1 MKKQTAIFLLVIV
14 TVIWGGGFVATKLAL
29 DSGISRG
36 MLNMLRGGI
45 FSLLMLVTFP
55 KAIVT
60 MSKETLKAGFL
71 MGIFNAGGFVLQAIG
86 AMYTTPSN
94 SAFLTTSNAVI
105 VPIWAWIIYKVKPT
119 VRNII
124 AIFVCMIGM
133 GVLTGIFNSRFV
145 LNIGDV
151 YTVAGAVVYAIA
163 IVMLSKQ
170 PKGSHFACSA
180 FLMGVTMFL
189 GGFTYSILFEDLVL
203 TSVNWAPAI
212 LPVLYLAVGS
222 NYIAN
227 SLQIVA
233 QRHIPASTA
242 SLIFLLEGVFGSI
255 FSIIWG
261 FEKFTMG
268 LVTGG
273 GLILIS
279 LVLSEMQFKKKQ

>member
-1 MKKQTAIFLLVIV
+1 MKKQTAILLLVIV
-14 TVIWGGGFVATKLAL
+14 TIIWGGGFVATKLAL
-29 DSGISRG
+29 DNGISRG
-36 MLNMLRGGI
+36 MLNMLRGSI
-45 FSLLMLVTFP
+45 FSLLMFISFP
-55 KAIVT
+55 KTIMT

-119 VRNII
+119 IRNII

-151 YTVAGAVVYAIA
+151 YTVVGAVVYAIA

-170 PKGSHFACSA
+170 PQGSHFACSA

-189 GGFTYSILFEDLVL
+189 GGFTYSILFEELVL
-203 TSVNWAPAI
+203 TSVNWAAAI

-227 SLQIVA
+227 SLQIVS
-233 QRHIPASTA
+233 QRHMPASTA
-242 SLIFLLEGVFGSI
+242 SLIMLLEGVFGSI

-279 LVLSEMQFKKKQ
+279 LILSEMQFKKKQ